1 MNVKLRC
8 LSLMLASVALAAPNA
23 IGQEVVLKDGSRLH
37 GILQKYEK
45 GLAYIL
51 LRDDSGKEKLT
62 TVPESYVDKAS
73 TEEAQTQRPDHAEPQ
88 ASESESP
95 DAIVFVLSVLPEGA
109 AAKAG
114 LQAGDVLLAID
125 GQSPYLFFVPDEA
138 GWLHPRRV
146 YPEHGGEALGENP
159 PIRFDIER
167 AQHPMSIVVLAQLRD
182 GIYDFGIS
190 RLGHRGNRKEDRQT
204 QITYGGAAVRPALIT
219 EVTQDSP
226 AARAG
231 LQVGDVILA
240 VDGKQVSWS
249 DLYNERVFHDDRDSS
264 LQVLRAGRTVQ
275 LTVRPLN
282 LSGQFWIGVNAVR
295 APKGDVPKFVLA
307 GPSPAGDPGDA
318 SGESIHADADSPGSD
333 MTGMDETTTSSTEDT
348 AGSQSKAKTMADYEK
363 RLNELASSFSALGRE
378 YQNIMLQC
386 SPVTYSETKQHSGV
400 ATGTKTGTETGV
412 VATPNTAGAY
422 VANYFETIQQNYQGT
437 THTSGTINRWT
448 PACTSALRT
457 NLANGGAIVGAYN
470 REWNAYYRE
479 AKITSRV
486 STMIRR
492 QLP

>member
-1 MNVKLRC
+1 
-8 LSLMLASVALAAPNA
+8 
-23 IGQEVVLKDGSRLH
+23 
-37 GILQKYEK
+37 
-45 GLAYIL
+45 
-51 LRDDSGKEKLT
+51 
-62 TVPESYVDKAS
+62 
-73 TEEAQTQRPDHAEPQ
+73 
-88 ASESESP
+88 
-95 DAIVFVLSVLPEGA
+95 
-109 AAKAG
+109 
-114 LQAGDVLLAID
+114 
-125 GQSPYLFFVPDEA
+125 
-138 GWLHPRRV
+138 
-146 YPEHGGEALGENP
+146 
-159 PIRFDIER
+159 
-167 AQHPMSIVVLAQLRD
+167 
-182 GIYDFGIS
+182 
-190 RLGHRGNRKEDRQT
+190 
-204 QITYGGAAVRPALIT
+204 
-219 EVTQDSP
+219 
-226 AARAG
+226 
-231 LQVGDVILA
+231 
-240 VDGKQVSWS
+240 
-249 DLYNERVFHDDRDSS
+249 
-264 LQVLRAGRTVQ
+264 
-275 LTVRPLN
+275 
-282 LSGQFWIGVNAVR
+282 
-295 APKGDVPKFVLA
+295 
-307 GPSPAGDPGDA
+307 
-318 SGESIHADADSPGSD
+318 